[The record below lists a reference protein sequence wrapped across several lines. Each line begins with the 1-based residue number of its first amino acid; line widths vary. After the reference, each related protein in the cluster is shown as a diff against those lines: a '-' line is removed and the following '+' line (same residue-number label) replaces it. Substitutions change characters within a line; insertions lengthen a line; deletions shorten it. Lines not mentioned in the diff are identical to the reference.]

1 MRVRPATRDDLV
13 SVRRVADAAYWDSY
27 AGLLKPETV
36 GRFLETSYSPAALR
50 RRLLAGGLHVAEW
63 EDQIVGFVDAEN
75 SEATTI
81 VGDVTTEPRF
91 RRHGVGRALVEV
103 VRIAEPER
111 PVRADVVL
119 GNIDG
124 ERFLEALGFVP
135 GEVMATTLHEEEIVE
150 RRWWLSSE
158 PAG

>member
-13 SVRRVADAAYWDSY
+13 AVRRVADAAYWDSY

-36 GRFLETSYSPAALR
+36 GRFLEAAYSPAALR
-50 RRLLAGGLHVAEW
+50 RRLLAGGLRVAEW
-63 EDQIVGFVDAEN
+63 EDQIVGFVDAEK
-75 SEATTI
+75 SEAATI
-81 VGDVTTEPRF
+81 VGDVSTEPRF

-103 VRIAEPER
+103 ARVTEPER

-124 ERFLEALGFVP
+124 ERFFEALGFVP
-135 GEVMATTLHEEEIVE
+135 GEVMATTLHDEEIVE

>member
-13 SVRRVADAAYWDSY
+13 AVRRVADAAYWDSY

-36 GRFLETSYSPAALR
+36 GRFLEESYSPAALR
-50 RRLLAGGLHVAEW
+50 RRLLAGGLRVAEW
-63 EDQIVGFVDAEN
+63 EHQIVGFVDAG
-75 SEATTI
+75 SAGTTTI
-81 VGDVTTEPRF
+81 VGDVTTEPRY
-91 RRHGVGRALVEV
+91 RRHGVGRALLEV
-103 VRIAEPER
+103 ARVADPQG

-135 GEVMATTLHEEEIVE
+135 GEVMTTTLHEEEIVE
-150 RRWWLSSE
+150 RRWWLSSD
-158 PAG
+158 ATG